1 MARSKEYL
9 MRVCKEF
16 FNTKNIVE
24 IRELGGGHINETYE
38 VLFKDYKY
46 VLQQLNA
53 KVFYSPLG
61 VMNNIRLITD
71 HIKKKVVY
79 EGKNPKRSVLTLIK
93 TRYDQDIAIVYDEY
107 WRCV

>member
-1 MARSKEYL
+1 MQRTHEYM

-16 FNTKNIVE
+16 FNINNIVE

-38 VLFKDYKY
+38 VIFKDYRY

-71 HIKKKVVY
+71 HIKK
-79 EGKNPKRSVLTLIK
+79 
-93 TRYDQDIAIVYDEY
+93 
-107 WRCV
+107 